1 MTLISAS
8 YANPSFCLHVLLCV
22 FSLSACVS
30 FRMSFSLPVSLVH
43 IVSISDLP
51 VQIFFQLDEIFSL
64 LLASVNLFERLLVLL
79 HLSLFV
85 PHASLLSFRR
95 LYACQLMRA
104 IHFVIPFHALMIS
117 KILMQRGTEETC
129 KDTEKKRCS
138 SCFSDA
144 EIRCV

>member
-30 FRMSFSLPVSLVH
+30 FHMSFSLPVSLVH

-51 VQIFFQLDEIFSL
+51 VQIFFQLDEIFCL
-64 LLASVNLFERLLVLL
+64 RLESVNSFERLLVLL

-85 PHASLLSFRR
+85 PHASLLPSQFSPPLRLSTHESYPFR
-95 LYACQLMRA
+95 
-104 IHFVIPFHALMIS
+104 HSV
-117 KILMQRGTEETC
+117 
-129 KDTEKKRCS
+129 
-138 SCFSDA
+138 SCT
-144 EIRCV
+144 